1 MANFAYT
8 NNTTFKPFSFQE
20 MLQPLAMYT
29 EAHREV
35 ENAYSELDS
44 QANAI
49 VALANET
56 NDPIT
61 YQKYKAYES
70 ALREQ
75 ADILATQGLTPGSR
89 KSLLDL
95 KGRYAKDITPIQ
107 NAITRRR
114 ALQDEQRKAL
124 LSNPTLMFQRNFNE
138 LSYDTSL
145 DRFLDNPDY
154 DYGEQYSGALITKQ
168 VSDMSKHLAKEL
180 RGTSTG
186 RLDDYTKT
194 FLQKYGLSSGEV
206 LQAINNP
213 NDPKSSKALRA
224 IYDSAVGAV
233 PKSIRERYADDVN
246 HYASMGFWDAVGQ
259 DKISTFEDYGAR
271 LDAQGKGKGNP
282 LTQNGY
288 GLNPTNIY
296 SSRKQEKA
304 AANIRNFS
312 KYFTNNDKGETV
324 ITPEGIKEYRRNAN
338 QRITT
343 AGSGSGTARLMN
355 LEARDKETGFTPT
368 KFREFLDGLGI
379 KPERGI
385 DFNLRTAE
393 LGSAW
398 DKYLKDNDTSTYDA
412 TKYTEYVYSLDKS
425 AESQKNYKAKM
436 LEALGNR
443 NTIREVDLNSE
454 TGKFEPINEGISKAD
469 LLSDDYT
476 IVSRRPSEL
485 GSTVMIM
492 DKEGNV
498 KRYEM
503 PGGIHKTAEDAR
515 DAAIQGKLVAQR
527 KLMDPTLSPEKRL
540 EWKKAYDVF
549 NQQQIMYESQLDY
562 VNTTKDQEFK
572 VFYNP

>member
-49 VALANET
+49 GALANET

-75 ADILATQGLTPGSR
+75 ANILATQGLTPGSR

-213 NDPKSSKALRA
+213 KDPKSSKALRA

-233 PKSIRERYADDVN
+233 PKSIREKYVDAVS
-246 HYASMGFWDAVGQ
+246 HYASMGFWDAIGQ
-259 DKISTFEDYGAR
+259 DKLSTFEDYGAKLTAQANKELEVARAKAGLSGKDKTKTSNIDRTSYYFPKDR
-271 LDAQGKGKGNP
+271 LIVPKILNEEGKLNKDNVDFLFKNGKFTNPGRPEELRGETKNMATRIAESDYYNKINNLLLNSGFSQEAINSMDRETIEQNLRNITELNAADALGRNIYRFALDEKATEHVIGKIGGRGLKVQELEGLGKEGPKYSDQTELEYEKGKFGDI
-282 LTQNGY
+282 LFDAKTKDFLMLYNGHY
-288 GLNPTNIY
+288 YKLPKGMI
-296 SSRKQEKA
+296 S
-304 AANIRNFS
+304 
-312 KYFTNNDKGETV
+312 NDFYNEIEGYLAEGE
-324 ITPEGIKEYRRNAN
+324 
-338 QRITT
+338 
-343 AGSGSGTARLMN
+343 
-355 LEARDKETGFTPT
+355 
-368 KFREFLDGLGI
+368 DGMSV
-379 KPERGI
+379 
-385 DFNLRTAE
+385 F
-393 LGSAW
+393 
-398 DKYLKDNDTSTYDA
+398 
-412 TKYTEYVYSLDKS
+412 
-425 AESQKNYKAKM
+425 
-436 LEALGNR
+436 NR
-443 NTIREVDLNSE
+443 NQALIEAFKNKENLTEREQKALLNAMQE
-454 TGKFEPINEGISKAD
+454 VYNIDT
-469 LLSDDYT
+469 
-476 IVSRRPSEL
+476 RL
-485 GSTVMIM
+485 GTLG
-492 DKEGNV
+492 EEFV
-498 KRYEM
+498 KYI
-503 PGGIHKTAEDAR
+503 GTK
-515 DAAIQGKLVAQR
+515 
-527 KLMDPTLSPEKRL
+527 
-540 EWKKAYDVF
+540 
-549 NQQQIMYESQLDY
+549 
-562 VNTTKDQEFK
+562 NTT
-572 VFYNP
+572 N

>member
-49 VALANET
+49 GALANET

-271 LDAQGKGKGNP
+271 LTAQGKGNGNP

-312 KYFTNNDKGETV
+312 KYFTKNDKGETV
-324 ITPEGIKEYRRNAN
+324 ITPEGIKAYREKVSKYPGSIVRDQYFPGDDNV
-338 QRITT
+338 TT
-343 AGSGSGTARLMN
+343 NSQFKT
-355 LEARDKETGFTPT
+355 
-368 KFREFLDGLGI
+368 FLDSLGI

-398 DKYLKDNDTSTYDA
+398 DKYLKDNDTSTYDT

>member
-49 VALANET
+49 GALANEA

-107 NAITRRR
+107 NAITRKR

-259 DKISTFEDYGAR
+259 DKISTFEDYGAKLAAQANKELEVARTKAGLSGKDKTKTSNIDRTSYYFPKDR
-271 LDAQGKGKGNP
+271 LEIDKVLDDKGKLKSTPYKVGIASK
-282 LTQNGY
+282 QNLVDKLFINNKFTKPAKSKSSY
-288 GLNPTNIY
+288 ASEQDSAIEYYNTINNILLNSGFSQEAINNMNKEAIESNIKAITEANAADALGRNIY
-296 SSRKQEKA
+296 RFALDEKA
-304 AANIRNFS
+304 
-312 KYFTNNDKGETV
+312 TEHV
-324 ITPEGIKEYRRNAN
+324 IGKIGGRGLKVQE
-338 QRITT
+338 
-343 AGSGSGTARLMN
+343 
-355 LEARDKETGFTPT
+355 LE
-368 KFREFLDGLGI
+368 GLGKEGPKYSNQTELEYEKGKFGDI
-379 KPERGI
+379 LFDAKTK
-385 DFNLRTAE
+385 DFLMLYNGHYYKLPKGMISNDFYNEIEGYLAE
-393 LGSAW
+393 GEDGMS
-398 DKYLKDNDTSTYDA
+398 
-412 TKYTEYVYSLDKS
+412 VF
-425 AESQKNYKAKM
+425 
-436 LEALGNR
+436 NR
-443 NTIREVDLNSE
+443 NQALIEAFKNKENLTEREQKALLNAMQE
-454 TGKFEPINEGISKAD
+454 VYNIDT
-469 LLSDDYT
+469 
-476 IVSRRPSEL
+476 RL
-485 GSTVMIM
+485 GTLG
-492 DKEGNV
+492 EEFV
-498 KRYEM
+498 KYI
-503 PGGIHKTAEDAR
+503 GTK
-515 DAAIQGKLVAQR
+515 
-527 KLMDPTLSPEKRL
+527 
-540 EWKKAYDVF
+540 
-549 NQQQIMYESQLDY
+549 
-562 VNTTKDQEFK
+562 NTT
-572 VFYNP
+572 N

>member
-49 VALANET
+49 GALANET

-213 NDPKSSKALRA
+213 KDPKSSKALRA

-271 LDAQGKGKGNP
+271 LTAQGKGNGNP

-288 GLNPTNIY
+288 GLNPSNIY
-296 SSRKQEKA
+296 SSKEQEEVDKNVA
-304 AANIRNFS
+304 KYS
-312 KYFTNNDKGETV
+312 QYFTKDNKGNT
-324 ITPEGIKEYRRNAN
+324 ILTKEGMDELNKSKTSYSHSRGED
-338 QRITT
+338 ITT
-343 AGSGSGTARLMN
+343 PSGFYSLMSS
-355 LEARDKETGFTPT
+355 
-368 KFREFLDGLGI
+368 LGYT
-379 KPERGI
+379 
-385 DFNLRTAE
+385 DNTS
-393 LGSAW
+393 SANVAKLW
-398 DKYLKDNDTSTYDA
+398 DKYLSDNDFSKYDA
-412 TKYTEYVYSLDKS
+412 TKYTEYVYKLDPSKS
-425 AESQKNYKAKM
+425 SQDLYKGNIVT
-436 LEALGNR
+436 ALGNKDKLY
-443 NTIREVDLNSE
+443 ELDLDKKE
-454 TGKFEPINEGISKAD
+454 GKFIETDDYITTKD
-469 LLSDDYT
+469 LLSDRYR
-476 IVSRRPSEL
+476 IVDRRPSEL
-485 GSTVMIM
+485 GSTVMIL
-492 DKEGNV
+492 DTEKGKT
-498 KRYEM
+498 KRYNM
-503 PGGIHKTAEDAR
+503 PRGVHQTAEDGR
-515 DAAIQGKLVAQR
+515 DAAIQSKLIAQR
-527 KLMDPTLSPEKRL
+527 KLQNPNLSEEDRL
-540 EWKKAYDVF
+540 KWKKAYDAF
-549 NQQQIMYESQLDY
+549 NQQQIMFEGQLDII
-562 VNTTKDQEFK
+562 NKTKDQNISP
-572 VFYNP
+572 YWIP

>member
-49 VALANET
+49 GALANET

-213 NDPKSSKALRA
+213 KDPKSSKALRA

-233 PKSIRERYADDVN
+233 PKSIRKKYADAVDD
-246 HYASMGFWDAVGQ
+246 YASMGFWDAIGQ

-271 LDAQGKGKGNP
+271 LTSQGKGKSNT
-282 LTQNGY
+282 LTQSGY

-296 SSRKQEKA
+296 SSRKQEETA
-304 AANIRNFS
+304 SNIRNFS
-312 KYFTNNDKGETV
+312 QYFTKNDKGETV

-355 LEARDKETGFTPT
+355 LEAKDKEVGFTPT
-368 KFREFLDGLGI
+368 KFREFLDSLGI

-385 DFNLRTAE
+385 DFNLRTSE
-393 LGSAW
+393 LGGAW

-425 AESQKNYKAKM
+425 SEAQKNYKAKI
-436 LEALGNR
+436 LEALGSK
-443 NTIREVDLNSE
+443 NTIREVDLNNE

-503 PGGIHKTAEDAR
+503 PGGIHTTAEDAR

-540 EWKKAYDVF
+540 EWKRAYDMF

>member
-49 VALANET
+49 GALANET

-186 RLDDYTKT
+186 RLDDYTKI
-194 FLQKYGLSSGEV
+194 FLQKYGLSSKEV

-213 NDPKSSKALRA
+213 DDPKSSKALRA

-233 PKSIRERYADDVN
+233 PKSIRERYADDVS

-271 LDAQGKGKGNP
+271 LTAQGKGNGNP

-296 SSRKQEKA
+296 SSRKQEES
-304 AANIRNFS
+304 AANIRNYS
-312 KYFTNNDKGETV
+312 QYFTKNDKGETV

-338 QRITT
+338 QRVTT

-355 LEARDKETGFTPT
+355 LEAKDKEAGFAPT
-368 KFREFLDGLGI
+368 KFREFLDSLGI

-393 LGSAW
+393 LGGAW

-425 AESQKNYKAKM
+425 SEAQKNYKTKM
-436 LEALGNR
+436 LEALGNK

-476 IVSRRPSEL
+476 ILSRRPSEL

-527 KLMDPTLSPEKRL
+527 KLMDPSLSPEKRL
-540 EWKKAYDVF
+540 EWKKAYDMF